1 MSETLGYI
9 HSVETFGLVD
19 GPGVRYI
26 IFLQGCAMRCQYC
39 HNPETWAFTKDTAKT
54 PQEAFTAAYRYRNY
68 WRSNGGL
75 TISGGEPLL
84 QMDFV
89 SEVFRLA
96 RAKKVQTAL
105 DTSAQPFAPD
115 NADWMAR
122 FDRLL
127 ENTDLVIL
135 DLKEIDDEKHK
146 KLTGHSNKNILAMA
160 QYVASKGVHLW
171 IRHVLVPGLTDDAD
185 GLRALDAFIKTLPT
199 VRRVEILP
207 YHTLGLFKWQN
218 LGIPYPLDGVRVP
231 TAEEIA
237 DELDMPVDKVREIM
251 RVAQEPVSLE
261 TPIGEEEDSHLGDFI
276 PDDDAPAPQDAAS
289 HTLLKEQLA
298 DVLDTLTPREEKV
311 LSLRFGL
318 EDGRS
323 RTLEEVG
330 KEFNVTRERI
340 RQIEAK
346 ALRKLRHPSRS
357 KKLKDFLD

>member
-96 RAKKVQTAL
+96 RAKKVHTAL

-171 IRHVLVPGLTDDAD
+171 IRHVLVPGLTDDEE
-185 GLRALDAFIKTLPT
+185 GLRRTADFIRSLKT
-199 VRRVEILP
+199 VQRVEVLP
-207 YHTLGLFKWQN
+207 YHTLGLFKWQK
-218 LGIPYPLDGVRVP
+218 LGIPYPLPDAVPP
-231 TAEEIA
+231 TAEQVKRAE
-237 DELDMPVDKVREIM
+237 ELLE
-251 RVAQEPVSLE
+251 VSRY
-261 TPIGEEEDSHLGDFI
+261 PG
-276 PDDDAPAPQDAAS
+276 
-289 HTLLKEQLA
+289 
-298 DVLDTLTPREEKV
+298 
-311 LSLRFGL
+311 
-318 EDGRS
+318 
-323 RTLEEVG
+323 
-330 KEFNVTRERI
+330 
-340 RQIEAK
+340 
-346 ALRKLRHPSRS
+346 
-357 KKLKDFLD
+357 

>member
-1 MSETLGYI
+1 M
-9 HSVETFGLVD
+9 
-19 GPGVRYI
+19 
-26 IFLQGCAMRCQYC
+26 
-39 HNPETWAFTKDTAKT
+39 
-54 PQEAFTAAYRYRNY
+54 
-68 WRSNGGL
+68 
-75 TISGGEPLL
+75 
-84 QMDFV
+84 
-89 SEVFRLA
+89 
-96 RAKKVQTAL
+96 QTAL

-237 DELDMPVDKVREIM
+237 AAEQLLHVRDY
-251 RVAQEPVSLE
+251 P
-261 TPIGEEEDSHLGDFI
+261 
-276 PDDDAPAPQDAAS
+276 DAP
-289 HTLLKEQLA
+289 
-298 DVLDTLTPREEKV
+298 
-311 LSLRFGL
+311 
-318 EDGRS
+318 
-323 RTLEEVG
+323 
-330 KEFNVTRERI
+330 
-340 RQIEAK
+340 
-346 ALRKLRHPSRS
+346 
-357 KKLKDFLD
+357 KD

>member
-105 DTSAQPFAPD
+105 DTSAQPFAP
-115 NADWMAR
+115 
-122 FDRLL
+122 
-127 ENTDLVIL
+127 TDLVIL

-185 GLRALDAFIKTLPT
+185 GLRELDAFIKTLPT

-218 LGIPYPLDGVRVP
+218 LGLAYPLDGVRVP

-237 DELDMPVDKVREIM
+237 AAEQLLHVRDY
-251 RVAQEPVSLE
+251 P
-261 TPIGEEEDSHLGDFI
+261 
-276 PDDDAPAPQDAAS
+276 DAP
-289 HTLLKEQLA
+289 
-298 DVLDTLTPREEKV
+298 
-311 LSLRFGL
+311 
-318 EDGRS
+318 
-323 RTLEEVG
+323 
-330 KEFNVTRERI
+330 
-340 RQIEAK
+340 
-346 ALRKLRHPSRS
+346 
-357 KKLKDFLD
+357 KD

>member
-135 DLKEIDDEKHK
+135 DLKEIDDERHK

-160 QYVASKGVHLW
+160 QYVASKGVNLW
-171 IRHVLVPGLTDDAD
+171 IRHVLVPGLTDDEE
-185 GLRALDAFIKTLPT
+185 GLRRTADFIRSLKT
-199 VRRVEILP
+199 VQRVEVLP
-207 YHTLGLFKWQN
+207 YHTLGLFKWQK
-218 LGIPYPLDGVRVP
+218 LGISYPLPDAVPP
-231 TAEEIA
+231 TAEQVRRAE
-237 DELDMPVDKVREIM
+237 ELLE
-251 RVAQEPVSLE
+251 VAKYP
-261 TPIGEEEDSHLGDFI
+261 G
-276 PDDDAPAPQDAAS
+276 
-289 HTLLKEQLA
+289 
-298 DVLDTLTPREEKV
+298 
-311 LSLRFGL
+311 
-318 EDGRS
+318 
-323 RTLEEVG
+323 
-330 KEFNVTRERI
+330 
-340 RQIEAK
+340 
-346 ALRKLRHPSRS
+346 
-357 KKLKDFLD
+357 